1 MKRHIIANLFV
12 FIGVLL
18 YNFLFW
24 GEKMG
29 LNSLLFAI
37 VLTSGLLYFYPES
50 RSSRNVWLCATGT
63 LATALIIVWHN
74 SAISKV
80 VHLLSSF
87 ALVGFVQQRTLRF
100 IGYAFLLYWRSL
112 VEVPAKFIANFSTV
126 NTNSQRTKN
135 VFRFLK
141 LAGIPFVVLL
151 VFYAIYFLAN
161 PTFAQLSNRFWGQF
175 INFFTWDI
183 SFERVL
189 FILSGVFF
197 LGAVFWKSP
206 YNRFA
211 QKEEQHSD
219 FLSRKRSTNT
229 KVKYNFSMI
238 ALKNEC
244 QAGLLLM
251 LSLNVLLFIVN
262 VIDIRYVWFGF
273 DDNNLQN
280 LKSFVHE
287 GTYLLIIAILLAMA
301 VLLYFFRKNL
311 NFLAQNT
318 LLKKAAYFWIVQNA
332 ILAFSVAIRN
342 SHYIDHHGLAYKRIG
357 VMIFL
362 ILVLVGLGTM
372 YIKVKEKRSLYYLL
386 HRNSWAVYITLV
398 FTTFVNWDVFIT
410 RYNILTEVK
419 SNIETPWLIN
429 NVSDK
434 NLFLL
439 LDYKNKLYE
448 LKSYPYYS
456 TKGVDAALDRKKQ
469 QFEDIQ
475 KNYSWLSWNYA
486 DYRNKK
492 YLEKDRDSN

>member
-1 MKRHIIANLFV
+1 MKRHLIANLFV
-12 FIGVLL
+12 FLGVLL
-18 YNFLFW
+18 YNFIFW

-29 LNSLLFAI
+29 INSLFFSGLLI
-37 VLTSGLLYFYPES
+37 SGLLYLYPES
-50 RSSRNVWLCATGT
+50 RSSRNVWACATGT
-63 LATALIIVWHN
+63 LATALIIVCHN

-80 VHLLSSF
+80 IHVLSSF
-87 ALVGFVQQRTLRF
+87 ALVGFVQQRSLRF

-112 VEVPAKFIANFSTV
+112 IEVPTKFIVYASSM
-126 NTNSQRTKN
+126 NTGSQRTKKI
-135 VFRFLK
+135 FRYMK

-151 VFYAIYFLAN
+151 VFYVIYFLAN
-161 PTFAQLSNRFWGQF
+161 PKFAQLSNQFWGQF
-175 INFFTWDI
+175 LNFFSWDI

-189 FILSGVFF
+189 FILSGIF
-197 LGAVFWKSP
+197 LVGAAFWKSP
-206 YNRFA
+206 YNRFE
-211 QKEEQHSD
+211 KKEQHHVD
-219 FLSRKRSTNT
+219 FLDRKRRNNPR
-229 KVKYNFSMI
+229 VKYSYSMI
-238 ALKNEC
+238 ALKNEY

-262 VIDIRYVWFGF
+262 AIDIRYVWFGF

-318 LLKKAAYFWIVQNA
+318 LLKKAAYFWIAQNA
-332 ILAFSVAIRN
+332 VLTFSVAMRN

-362 ILVLVGLGTM
+362 ILVLVGLVTM

-386 HRNSWAVYITLV
+386 HRNSWAVYIALV
-398 FTTFVNWDVFIT
+398 LTTFVNWDVFIT
-410 RYNILTEVK
+410 RYNINTSVK
-419 SNIETPWLIN
+419 SNIDTEWLLRT
-429 NVSDK
+429 VSDK

-439 LDYKNKLYE
+439 LEHKDKLTKLE
-448 LKSYPYYS
+448 SYPFLS
-456 TKGVDAALDRKKQ
+456 AKGVLNMIASKKVR
-469 QFEDIQ
+469 FKNEQ
-475 KNYSWLSWNYA
+475 KNYTWLSWNYA

-492 YLEKDRDSN
+492 YLEKDHLSD